1 MISCQA
7 FASLAISTLS
17 SSSSLS
23 SHMRSKASQL
33 ELASQSKLAS
43 LKFVLLKLASFKL
56 VTLKRHENDS
66 DKKQDKLAKLLV

>member
-1 MISCQA
+1 
-7 FASLAISTLS
+7 
-17 SSSSLS
+17 
-23 SHMRSKASQL
+23 MRSKASQL